1 MNPNDALLGMLKHW
15 EVSLPLFLLYFYT
28 KIFSGD
34 SMRLVEEIYMKADRD
49 EVCQK
54 CGVDIHE
61 GTNHLLETY
70 IHKGTLLV
78 NTYCLSKK
86 CNPPNNVRLRLFWGT
101 VILSLA
107 TWAAWGLWFKA

>member
-1 MNPNDALLGMLKHW
+1 MI
-15 EVSLPLFLLYFYT
+15 T
-28 KIFSGD
+28 FSGG

-54 CGVDIHE
+54 CGIDIPK

-78 NTYCLSKK
+78 NTYCLNKK
-86 CNPPNNVRLRLFWGT
+86 CNPPNNVRLRIFWGAI
-101 VILSLA
+101 ILSLA
-107 TWAAWGLWFKA
+107 AWAAWGLWFKA